1 MISYLIKFKILVVLS
16 VLFCGAAKAQETDPT
31 RPIIVEKNDDSS
43 VITIPTVSD
52 GFPTLKVTSVVV
64 TPEQRYA
71 IVNGEAW
78 QERETK
84 QQVLLSAV
92 SVDDVTFRYQQK
104 TKVITLKN
112 ALVISEVNDE
122 F

>member
-1 MISYLIKFKILVVLS
+1 MISHVIKLKILVVL
-16 VLFCGAAKAQETDPT
+16 VLLLCNVAKAQETDPT
-31 RPIIVEKNDDSS
+31 RPKIVEKNDEQL
-43 VITIPTVSD
+43 VLTTPLVSD
-52 GFPTLKVTSVVV
+52 GFPTLDVTSVVV

-71 IVNGEAW
+71 VVNGEAW

-84 QQVLLSAV
+84 QQVLLFAV
-92 SVDDVTFRYQQK
+92 SVDDVTFRLKEK

>member
-1 MISYLIKFKILVVLS
+1 MIDTMKLQILAVLAL
-16 VLFCGAAKAQETDPT
+16 LFCSGTSAQEIDPT
-31 RPIIVEKNDDSS
+31 RPKIVEKSVDSLDL
-43 VITIPTVSD
+43 TTPLVSD
-52 GFPTLKVTSVVV
+52 GFPALKVTSVVV

-84 QQVLLSAV
+84 QQVLLLAV
-92 SVDDVTFRYQQK
+92 SADDVTFRYQQK
-104 TKVITLKN
+104 TKIITLKN

>member
-16 VLFCGAAKAQETDPT
+16 VLFYGAAKAQETDPT